1 MLHLILMAIILAI
14 FTAQVA
20 TMDDH
25 PRISIALFVTNLL
38 IILVGLIL

>member
-1 MLHLILMAIILAI
+1 MLHLILMAI

-20 TMDDH
+20 SMEDH
-25 PRISIALFVTNLL
+25 PKISIGLFVTNLL